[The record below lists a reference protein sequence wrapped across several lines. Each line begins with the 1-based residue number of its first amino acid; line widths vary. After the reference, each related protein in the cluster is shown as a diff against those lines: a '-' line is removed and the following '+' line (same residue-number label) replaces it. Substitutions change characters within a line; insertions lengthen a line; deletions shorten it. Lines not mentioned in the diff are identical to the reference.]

1 MALWGTND
9 NIPSVG
15 TVTLNWT
22 PNADGSHTVTG
33 SATPT
38 VFGTV
43 GAAKTGDIIRFG
55 LRDGVETSK
64 YFGDAV
70 ITGITSARTLTIG
83 STAGLVNAAIA
94 DTSYYI
100 SELPKYTVLDSHY
113 SNRHDTV
120 ATFKNIKQA
129 EGSIASVTAGVG
141 KTVVGVSMDGSDISV
156 LGLKK
161 GDALVNNSTTI
172 IIGAVESAVS
182 TANANTTVGLASV
195 FAVAPGGIVVGDT
208 VDVDVAGQGVVGVAI
223 TEITA
228 SYVAIGE
235 TVNTQINA
243 GSDVTFRGNVI
254 SLEGTVAATITQ
266 NDPLIFQ
273 RKSGGYDRNVYGI
286 STTTQLGTGSDGGD
300 NGIEYITPGSGWVG
314 VTTFIDMHGN
324 LRVKSEILVAAG
336 GDAGITT
343 GSDSI
348 AYPTNRGANA

>member
-22 PNADGSHTVTG
+22 PNPDGTHTVTG

-38 VFGTV
+38 TFGAV
-43 GAAKTGDIIRFG
+43 GSAKTGDIIRFG

-70 ITGITSARTLTIG
+70 IVGITSARTLTIG

-120 ATFKNIKQA
+120 ATFKNIPQA
-129 EGSIASVTAGVG
+129 EGAVASVTAGVG
-141 KTVVGVSMDGSDISV
+141 KTVVGVSIDGSDIDV

-172 IIGAVESAVS
+172 LIGAVESAVS

-195 FAVAPGGIVVGDT
+195 YAAPPAGIVVGDT

-223 TEITA
+223 TEINAT
-228 SYVAIGE
+228 YVAIGE

-300 NGIEYITPGSGWVG
+300 NGTEYITPGAGWVG
-314 VTTFIDMHGN
+314 VTTYIDMHGN

>member
-22 PNADGSHTVTG
+22 PNSDGTHTVTG

-38 VFGTV
+38 TFGAV
-43 GAAKTGDIIRFG
+43 GSAKTGDIIRFG

-70 ITGITSARTLTIG
+70 IVGITSARTLTIG

-100 SELPKYTVLDSHY
+100 SELPKYTVLDSYY
-113 SNRHDTV
+113 SNTHDTV

-129 EGSIASVTAGVG
+129 EGAVASVTAGVG
-141 KTVVGVSMDGSDISV
+141 KTVVGVSIDGSDIDV

-172 IIGAVESAVS
+172 LIGAVESAVS

-195 FAVAPGGIVVGDT
+195 YAAPPAGIVVGDT

-223 TEITA
+223 TEINAT
-228 SYVAIGE
+228 YVAIGE

-266 NDPLIFQ
+266 NDSLIFQ

-300 NGIEYITPGSGWVG
+300 NGKEYITPGAGWVG

-336 GDAGITT
+336 GDSGITT
-343 GSDSI
+343 GSNSI

>member
-22 PNADGSHTVTG
+22 PNPDGTHTVTG

-38 VFGTV
+38 TFGAV
-43 GAAKTGDIIRFG
+43 GSAKTGDIIRFG

-70 ITGITSARTLTIG
+70 IVGITSARTLTIG

-94 DTSYYI
+94 NTSYYI

-120 ATFKNIKQA
+120 ATFKNIPQA
-129 EGSIASVTAGVG
+129 EGAVASVTAGVG
-141 KTVVGVSMDGSDISV
+141 KTVVGVSIDGSDIDV

-172 IIGAVESAVS
+172 LIGAVESAVS

-195 FAVAPGGIVVGDT
+195 YAAPPAGIVVGDT

-223 TEITA
+223 TEINAT
-228 SYVAIGE
+228 YVAIGE

-300 NGIEYITPGSGWVG
+300 NGTEYITPGAGWVG
-314 VTTFIDMHGN
+314 VTTYIDMHGN

>member
-22 PNADGSHTVTG
+22 PNADGTHTVTG

-38 VFGTV
+38 TFGAV
-43 GAAKTGDIIRFG
+43 GSAKTGDIIRFG

-70 ITGITSARTLTIG
+70 IVGITSARTLTIG

-100 SELPKYTVLDSHY
+100 SELPKYTVLDSYY
-113 SNRHDTV
+113 SNTHDTV

-129 EGSIASVTAGVG
+129 EGAVASVTAGVG
-141 KTVVGVSMDGSDISV
+141 KTVVGVSIDGSDISV

-172 IIGAVESAVS
+172 LIGAVKSAVS

-195 FAVAPGGIVVGDT
+195 YAAPPAGIVVGDT

-223 TEITA
+223 TEINAT
-228 SYVAIGE
+228 YVAIGE

-266 NDPLIFQ
+266 NDSLIFQ

-286 STTTQLGTGSDGGD
+286 STTTQLGTGSDGGI
-300 NGIEYITPGSGWVG
+300 NGTEYITPGAGWVG

-336 GDAGITT
+336 GDSGITT
-343 GSDSI
+343 GSNSI

>member
-22 PNADGSHTVTG
+22 PNSDGTHTVTG

-38 VFGTV
+38 TFGAV
-43 GAAKTGDIIRFG
+43 GSAKTGDIIRFG

-70 ITGITSARTLTIG
+70 IVGITSARTLTIG

-120 ATFKNIKQA
+120 ATFKNIPQA
-129 EGSIASVTAGVG
+129 EGAVASVTAGVG
-141 KTVVGVSMDGSDISV
+141 KTVVGVSIDGSDIDV

-172 IIGAVESAVS
+172 LIGAVESAVS

-195 FAVAPGGIVVGDT
+195 YAAPPAGIVVGDT

-223 TEITA
+223 TEINAT
-228 SYVAIGE
+228 YVAIGE

-266 NDPLIFQ
+266 NDSLIFQ

-300 NGIEYITPGSGWVG
+300 NGKEYITPGAGWVG